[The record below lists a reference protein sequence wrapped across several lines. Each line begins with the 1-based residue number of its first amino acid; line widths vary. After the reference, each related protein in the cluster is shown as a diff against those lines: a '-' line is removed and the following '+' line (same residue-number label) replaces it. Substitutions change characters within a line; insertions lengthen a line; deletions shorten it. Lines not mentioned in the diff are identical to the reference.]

1 MDASLLFPAVFRVL
15 TATISEQI
23 VYLELIFTSSI
34 GYCPHCHTPSKRIY
48 SCYQRRLKD
57 LPMNGKPVLI
67 SLYIHKFFC
76 EQADCPRKIFSQQVQ
91 SGLKPYARRLERVD
105 QQLQPLAFVVGSKP
119 GARVCQL
126 IGLPLSAST
135 LLRLI
140 RKTPLPRVETPAVL
154 GVDDFAFRKGITY
167 GTILVD
173 LDKRKPI
180 DLLSD
185 RESKT
190 LENWLIAHP
199 GVKIVARDRSQ
210 VYANAITTV
219 CPDAIQIADRWHLL
233 KNLSENVVKFLD
245 SHATSVRQIAGEVAA
260 EKGEEIKRNAPQ
272 SLSPAPAIY
281 IGDTGPLL
289 KESADL
295 KGITPSSVLEKI
307 PTEKR
312 YATYCQVKQLQSQ
325 GHDQRVISLHLKIS
339 RNTISKYFRQPAFV
353 PKHTVKRANLIDY
366 EPYLRQCW
374 QQGNTCGRKLFGEIQ
389 DIGYKGCYSIL
400 ADFLTAFPKA
410 RYSDPLSSLPVVA
423 RPISYSSRRLSIAL
437 CLQEAEWKEK
447 EKPLLKKLLKKVPLL
462 DQVRKLSLEFK
473 TMLMLKQADKL
484 QNWYQRAGEL
494 ASFKRF
500 VWGIKQDFDAVY
512 QAMSSSWS
520 SGQVEGQVNRLKTIK
535 RQMYGRA
542 SFDLLRI
549 RVLAQIGL
557 IT

>member
-1 MDASLLFPAVFRVL
+1 MDTSLLIPAVFRVL

-34 GYCPHCHTPSKRIY
+34 GYCPHCYTPSKRIHSY
-48 SCYQRRLKD
+48 YQRRLKD
-57 LPMNGKPVLI
+57 LPMNRKPVQI

-76 EQADCPRKIFSQQVQ
+76 EQPDCPRKIFSQQVQ

-105 QQLQPLAFVVGSKP
+105 QQLQPLAFVVGCKP

-126 IGLPLSAST
+126 IGLPLSPST

-140 RKTPLPRVETPAVL
+140 RKTPLLRVETPAVL

-180 DLLSD
+180 DLLPD
-185 RESKT
+185 REGKT
-190 LENWLIAHP
+190 LESWLIAHP

-245 SHATSVRQIAGEVAA
+245 GQATSIRQIAGEVAT
-260 EKGEEIKRNAPQ
+260 EKGEEIERNAPQ
-272 SLSPAPAIY
+272 SLSPAPTTC
-281 IGDTGPLL
+281 IGDIGPLL
-289 KESADL
+289 NESADL
-295 KGITPSSVLEKI
+295 KGITTFSVLKKI

-325 GHDQRVISLHLKIS
+325 GHGQRGISRHLKIS
-339 RNTISKYFRQPAFV
+339 RNTIRKYFRQPVFV
-353 PKHTVKRANLIDY
+353 PKHTVKRANLLDY
-366 EPYLRQCW
+366 EPYLRQRW

-389 DIGYKGCYSIL
+389 NMGYKGCYSNL

-410 RYSDPLSSLPVVA
+410 RHSDPLSTLPMVA
-423 RPISYSSRRLSIAL
+423 RPISYSSRRLRVAL

-447 EKPLLKKLLKKVPLL
+447 EKPLLKNCWRKSLYWIKLE
-462 DQVRKLSLEFK
+462 S
-473 TMLMLKQADKL
+473 
-484 QNWYQRAGEL
+484 
-494 ASFKRF
+494 
-500 VWGIKQDFDAVY
+500 
-512 QAMSSSWS
+512 
-520 SGQVEGQVNRLKTIK
+520 
-535 RQMYGRA
+535 
-542 SFDLLRI
+542 
-549 RVLAQIGL
+549 
-557 IT
+557 